1 MMLCYIFIFSLI
13 FSFASTQ
20 GITISTK
27 DFDLRRTG
35 STYGLYMNSDAYT
48 EKNIPLPFNYPNGFF
63 IANLENKNPDVAGG
77 FGSITVK
84 IINNDPQKNK
94 EKVLVYCFASD
105 LSSVNEGF
113 ALVCDNSEE
122 YDSIELNPQ
131 EEDSIKIEG
140 IGKIKISDSVIIDDS
155 PEEKTESPTETEIE
169 STTETKEES
178 TSETKEESTTEIKTE
193 NAAEKES
200 TTETKTESPTE
211 TKIES
216 TTETKKENTAE
227 TKEENNTPEI
237 NGSTLIEFGRK
248 YLFFLLALT
257 MII

>member
-20 GITISTK
+20 GTISTK
-27 DFDLRRTG
+27 DFDLRRTS
-35 STYGLYMNSDAYT
+35 STYGLYMNSDAYA
-48 EKNIPLPFNYPNGFF
+48 EKNLPLPFNYPNGFF

-105 LSSVNEGF
+105 LSSINEGF
-113 ALVCDNSEE
+113 GLVCDNREE

-140 IGKIKISDSVIIDDS
+140 IEKIKISDSVIINDT
-155 PEEKTESPTETEIE
+155 PEEKTESQTET
-169 STTETKEES
+169 
-178 TSETKEESTTEIKTE
+178 
-193 NAAEKES
+193 KES
-200 TTETKTESPTE
+200 TTET
-211 TKIES
+211 
-216 TTETKKENTAE
+216 
-227 TKEENNTPEI
+227 
-237 NGSTLIEFGRK
+237 
-248 YLFFLLALT
+248 
-257 MII
+257 